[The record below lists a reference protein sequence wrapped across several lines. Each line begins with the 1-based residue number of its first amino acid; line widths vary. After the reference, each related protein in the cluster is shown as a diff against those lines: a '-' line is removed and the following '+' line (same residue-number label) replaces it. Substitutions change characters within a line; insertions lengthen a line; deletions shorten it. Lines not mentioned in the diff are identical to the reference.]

1 MLTMAI
7 ETGDAATWASS
18 VVALLALLL
27 TAVQYWQQSK
37 RQAQQKEEQ
46 AARDRAQAE
55 ASQIATRQA
64 EAQERRAYAMEQA
77 LQRVVRILDEPR
89 QGSLDALSSDA
100 VEGAPAWQLAHKQGN
115 AYVLR
120 NVGTAVATGVRVD
133 VGQHPRGLTRAL
145 PEDAVVRPQEAVEFL
160 LLAAWGAPR
169 PDSIRVVWDGG
180 EQTLPVT
187 EP

>member
-7 ETGDAATWASS
+7 EMGDAATWASS
-18 VVALLALLL
+18 GVALLALFF
-27 TAVQYWQQSK
+27 TAVQYRQQSK
-37 RQAQQKEEQ
+37 RQAQQEEEQ

-64 EAQERRAYAMEQA
+64 EAQERRAYAIEQTLHA
-77 LQRVVRILDEPR
+77 VVRMLDESR
-89 QGSLDALSSDA
+89 QGSLDALPSDA
-100 VEGAPAWQLAHKQGN
+100 AEGVPEWQLSHKRGD

-169 PDSIRVVWDGG
+169 PNSIRVEWDGG